1 MLLGGEV
8 EDRLLLL
15 LSVVVVA
22 WDEAVL
28 EGVVEENNGATV
40 LLAADVSLAKVS
52 ALMDSAVAVVGVVRD
67 VSLSI
72 GFSAERRASFP
83 LWAESLDFPL
93 VSSVDFIDMAEFTF
107 IFCLGN
113 SLISSLGFEEGV
125 FETGSAAR
133 QAERNAPTRKVT
145 FILLNRWRDLKGWNK
160 VKIRA
165 CLMSIGQ

>member
-8 EDRLLLL
+8 KDRLLLL
-15 LSVVVVA
+15 LSVLVVA

-40 LLAADVSLAKVS
+40 LLAVDVSLAKVS
-52 ALMDSAVAVVGVVRD
+52 ALMDSAVAVVGAVRD

-72 GFSAERRASFP
+72 GFSAERRASLLA
-83 LWAESLDFPL
+83 LWADSLDL
-93 VSSVDFIDMAEFTF
+93 VSPVDFIDMAEFTF
-107 IFCLGN
+107 IFCSGN

-145 FILLNRWRDLKGWNK
+145 FILLNRWRDLKG
-160 VKIRA
+160 
-165 CLMSIGQ
+165 

>member
-15 LSVVVVA
+15 LSVLVVA

-40 LLAADVSLAKVS
+40 LLAVDVSLAKVS

-72 GFSAERRASFP
+72 GFSAERRASLLA
-83 LWAESLDFPL
+83 LWAESLPL
-93 VSSVDFIDMAEFTF
+93 VSPVDFIDMAEFTF
-107 IFCLGN
+107 IFCSGN

-165 CLMSIGQ
+165 YLMSIGQ

>member
-15 LSVVVVA
+15 LSVLVVA

-40 LLAADVSLAKVS
+40 VLAVDVSLAKVS

-72 GFSAERRASFP
+72 GFSAERRASLLA
-83 LWAESLDFPL
+83 LWAESLNL
-93 VSSVDFIDMAEFTF
+93 VSPVDFIDMAEFTF
-107 IFCLGN
+107 IFCSGN

-165 CLMSIGQ
+165 YLMSIGQ